1 MLYFDNAAT
10 TYPKPNSVINA
21 VNNSMIRLSANPGR
35 AGHYMAQKTSE
46 LVYLTREKAAVMFG
60 VESPENVIF
69 TQNCT
74 YALNCVIK
82 GLAKKGSHFII
93 SSLEHN
99 AVARPLETLKNRGI
113 CTYSIAKVEKD
124 DESTVENFK
133 RLIRR
138 NTVAII
144 CTGASNV
151 FGKMPPI
158 RQLAQLAHSHS
169 LLFAVDAAQT
179 AGIMDINCQRDGIDF
194 LCVAAHKGLYA
205 PMGLGL
211 LIINCDTL
219 LETVSEGGTGTN
231 SFLLTQPETNPE
243 RYESGT
249 LSIPLI
255 AGLSAGIDYIN
266 RQGIHTIYRHEK
278 ELITYLYQELKYMK
292 NIELYTDMFSEY
304 ENFAPLL
311 SFNVKG
317 KPSEET
323 ASRLNNVG
331 IAVRAGFH
339 CAPLAHNSYN
349 TAEFGTV
356 RVAPSYFTKKNDV
369 NLLLNSVFQIAKT

>member
-10 TYPKPNSVINA
+10 TYPKPDCVIKAVYNS
-21 VNNSMIRLSANPGR
+21 LFKYGANPGR
-35 AGHYMAQKTSE
+35 AGHYMANNASE
-46 LVYLTREKAAVMFG
+46 LVYTTREKSAKLFG
-60 VESPENVIF
+60 VNNPENVIF
-69 TQNCT
+69 TPNCT

-113 CTYSIAKVEKD
+113 CTYSVAKVEKD
-124 DESTVENFK
+124 DESTVENFRK
-133 RLIRR
+133 LIQR

-151 FGKMPPI
+151 FGKMLPI
-158 RQLAQLAHSHS
+158 KRLSELAHSNS
-169 LLFAVDAAQT
+169 LIFAVDAAQT
-179 AGIMDINCQRDGIDF
+179 AGITDINCLRDGIDF

-211 LIINCDTL
+211 LVINCDIL

-255 AGLSAGIDYIN
+255 AGLSAGIDYLN
-266 RQGIHTIYRHEK
+266 RNKIQNIYKHEK
-278 ELITYLYQELKYMK
+278 ELMNYLYYELKYMN
-292 NIELYTDMFSEY
+292 NIELYTDFSSER
-304 ENFAPLL
+304 EKFVPLI
-311 SFNVKG
+311 SFNVKNI
-317 KPSEET
+317 PSEEI
-323 ASRLNNVG
+323 AHLLNNSGV
-331 IAVRAGFH
+331 AVRAGYH
-339 CAPLAHNSYN
+339 CAPLAHKSYN
-349 TAEFGTV
+349 TTDFGTV
-356 RVAPSYFTKKNDV
+356 RVAPSYFTEKKDV
-369 NLLLNSVFQIAKT
+369 NLLLNSVFKIAKT

>member
-10 TYPKPNSVINA
+10 TYPKPDCVIKAVYNSFFKY
-21 VNNSMIRLSANPGR
+21 SANPGR
-35 AGHYMAQKTSE
+35 AGHYMAKNASE
-46 LVYLTREKAAVMFG
+46 LVYTTREKAAKIFG
-60 VESPENVIF
+60 VNNPENVIF
-69 TQNCT
+69 TPNCT

-113 CTYSIAKVEKD
+113 CTYSVAKVEKD
-124 DESTVENFK
+124 DESTVENFRK
-133 RLIRR
+133 LIQR

-151 FGKMPPI
+151 FGKMLPI
-158 RQLAQLAHSHS
+158 KRLSELAHSNS
-169 LLFAVDAAQT
+169 LVFAVDAAQT
-179 AGIMDINCQRDGIDF
+179 AGIIDINCLRDGIDF
-194 LCVAAHKGLYA
+194 LCIAAHKGLYA
-205 PMGLGL
+205 PMGIGL
-211 LIINCDTL
+211 LVINCDIL

-266 RQGIHTIYRHEK
+266 RHKIQNIYSHER
-278 ELITYLYQELKYMK
+278 ELMSYLYNELKNMK
-292 NIELYTDMFSEY
+292 NIELYTDCNSER
-304 ENFAPLL
+304 EKFVPLL
-311 SFNVKG
+311 SFNIRGV
-317 KPSEET
+317 PSEET
-323 ASRLNNVG
+323 AQRLNNAG
-331 IAVRAGFH
+331 IAVRAGYH
-339 CAPLAHNSYN
+339 CAPLAHKSYN
-349 TAEFGTV
+349 TSDFGTV
-356 RVAPSYFTKKNDV
+356 RVAPSNFTEKKDV
-369 NLLLNSVFQIAKT
+369 NLLLNSVFKIAKT